1 MPYLYDTHLHT
12 RCASACSSADPKA
25 YVASYQE
32 AGFTGIIITDHF
44 FNGNCRIPQGPWKDM
59 VDAYC
64 RGYEEALEE
73 GYRRGFSVFFGW
85 ESTYDGDD
93 YLVYGLDKAWLLE
106 HPQILGASRAEQLRL
121 VHEGGGA
128 VIQAHPFRNRS
139 YIKALHL
146 APGLVDGVEVAN
158 EGNLI
163 SFDQSAYAY
172 ARRHKLYMTAGSDI
186 HCNDAVGPMTYGVC
200 SPTKWNSIA
209 DYVNQILRRIPLGL
223 HCPEECFNENSREP
237 ELPVIYC

>member
-73 GYRRGFSVFFGW
+73 GYRRGFSVFFG
-85 ESTYDGDD
+85 G
-93 YLVYGLDKAWLLE
+93 
-106 HPQILGASRAEQLRL
+106 RAPMMEMTTL
-121 VHEGGGA
+121 
-128 VIQAHPFRNRS
+128 S
-139 YIKALHL
+139 MALIR
-146 APGLVDGVEVAN
+146 PG
-158 EGNLI
+158 
-163 SFDQSAYAY
+163 F
-172 ARRHKLYMTAGSDI
+172 
-186 HCNDAVGPMTYGVC
+186 
-200 SPTKWNSIA
+200 WSIPR
-209 DYVNQILRRIPLGL
+209 Y
-223 HCPEECFNENSREP
+223 
-237 ELPVIYC
+237 